1 VRPTDENQ
9 PGSRRP
15 NLMSSSRRA
24 TGDINILALLDG
36 QSRGRRFR
44 ARPVVWYG
52 AAGVLA
58 CSLLVALAWLV
69 RSATPPRYTGTA
81 GANASVAHEH
91 ATVSPGGGTA
101 AHASAFAIEH
111 DVNAALAAETSAQP
125 PASPR
130 AVAEPGVQSAAPV
143 RGAVIVDLAGP
154 IPPPSIATAPPAAP
168 PHTTADMTPSRA
180 QPPTVHHP
188 AARAQP
194 AYRTVTTQTP
204 VLAHASNAP
213 PRPKRAAPRTAPPT
227 APVDTDVALIS
238 AILQH
243 TGAPH
248 EAASAGDAA
257 ALPPCADKSCGPRMP
272 SRQ

>member
-1 VRPTDENQ
+1 
-9 PGSRRP
+9 
-15 NLMSSSRRA
+15 MSSSRRA

-44 ARPVVWYG
+44 ARPMVWYG
-52 AAGVLA
+52 TAGVLA

-69 RSATPPRYTGTA
+69 RGATPPRHTGTA
-81 GANASVAHEH
+81 GANASVAHEVH
-91 ATVSPGGGTA
+91 ATVAPGGATA

-111 DVNAALAAETSAQP
+111 DANAALAADTSAQP

-130 AVAEPGVQSAAPV
+130 AVAEPGAQSAAPV

-154 IPPPSIATAPPAAP
+154 TAPPSMATTVPAAP
-168 PHTTADMTPSRA
+168 PHTIPGLAPSRA
-180 QPPTVHHP
+180 QPPAVRRPP
-188 AARAQP
+188 ARSEP
-194 AYRTVTTQTP
+194 VYRTVPTQTP
-204 VLAHASNAP
+204 VLAHASSVP
-213 PRPKRAAPRTAPPT
+213 PRPKRAAYRTAPPT

-243 TGAPH
+243 TGAPR
-248 EAASAGDAA
+248 EAATAGDAA
-257 ALPPCADKSCGPRMP
+257 ATPPCADKSCGPHMP

>member
-1 VRPTDENQ
+1 
-9 PGSRRP
+9 
-15 NLMSSSRRA
+15 MSSSRRA

-44 ARPVVWYG
+44 ARPVFWYG
-52 AAGVLA
+52 TAGVLA

-69 RSATPPRYTGTA
+69 RSATPPRHTGTA
-81 GANASVAHEH
+81 GASASAVHEVHTTVA
-91 ATVSPGGGTA
+91 PGGGTA

-125 PASPR
+125 HASLRP
-130 AVAEPGVQSAAPV
+130 VAEPGAQSNAPV

-154 IPPPSIATAPPAAP
+154 TSPPSMATTAPVAP
-168 PHTTADMTPSRA
+168 PHTIPGPTSSRA
-180 QPPTVHHP
+180 QPPAVHHP
-188 AARAQP
+188 VARPQP
-194 AYRTVTTQTP
+194 GYRTVTNQAP
-204 VLAHASNAP
+204 VLAHASSVP
-213 PRPKRAAPRTAPPT
+213 FRPKRAAPKTPAPT
-227 APVDTDVALIS
+227 VTVDTDVALIS

-248 EAASAGDAA
+248 EAATEGAVT
-257 ALPPCADKSCGPRMP
+257 PPCADKSCGPHMP

>member
-44 ARPVVWYG
+44 ARPVFWYG
-52 AAGVLA
+52 TAGVLA

-69 RSATPPRYTGTA
+69 RSATPPRHTGTA
-81 GANASVAHEH
+81 GANASVAHEAH
-91 ATVSPGGGTA
+91 ATVAPGGSTA
-101 AHASAFAIEH
+101 AHASAFALER
-111 DVNAALAAETSAQP
+111 DVEAALAAETSAQP

-130 AVAEPGVQSAAPV
+130 AVAEPGAQSAAPV

-154 IPPPSIATAPPAAP
+154 TSPPSIATTAPAAA
-168 PHTTADMTPSRA
+168 PHTPTGMVPSRA
-180 QPPTVHHP
+180 QPPEAHHP
-188 AARAQP
+188 AARPQP
-194 AYRTVTTQTP
+194 AYRTGTNQAP
-204 VLAHASNAP
+204 VLAHGSSVL
-213 PRPKRAAPRTAPPT
+213 PRAKRTAPRTTPST

-248 EAASAGDAA
+248 EAASDGAVT
-257 ALPPCADKSCGPRMP
+257 PSCADKSCGPHMP

>member
-1 VRPTDENQ
+1 MRPTDENQ

-15 NLMSSSRRA
+15 NLMASSRRA

-36 QSRGRRFR
+36 HARGRRFR
-44 ARPVVWYG
+44 ARPGFWYG
-52 AAGVLA
+52 TAGVLA

-69 RSATPPRYTGTA
+69 RSATPPRHKDTA
-81 GANASVAHEH
+81 GANASVAHEVP
-91 ATVSPGGGTA
+91 ATVAPSGGTA
-101 AHASAFAIEH
+101 AHASAFALDH

-130 AVAEPGVQSAAPV
+130 AVPESGAQSSATV

-154 IPPPSIATAPPAAP
+154 TSPPSIATPSAAP

-180 QPPTVHHP
+180 QPPAVHHP

-194 AYRTVTTQTP
+194 ATRTVTNQAP
-204 VLAHASNAP
+204 VLAHAGSVP
-213 PRPKRAAPRTAPPT
+213 PRQKRATARTTTPPAT
-227 APVDTDVALIS
+227 IDTDVALIS

-248 EAASAGDAA
+248 EAAAA
-257 ALPPCADKSCGPRMP
+257 DGAVTPPCADKSCGPRMP

>member
-44 ARPVVWYG
+44 ARPVFWYG
-52 AAGVLA
+52 TAGVLA

-69 RSATPPRYTGTA
+69 RSATPPRHMGTA

-91 ATVSPGGGTA
+91 ATVAPGGGTA
-101 AHASAFAIEH
+101 AHATAFAIEH

-130 AVAEPGVQSAAPV
+130 AVAEPGTQSTATG

-154 IPPPSIATAPPAAP
+154 TSPPSIATTEPAGP

-180 QPPTVHHP
+180 QPTAVHHP
-188 AARAQP
+188 VARPQP
-194 AYRTVTTQTP
+194 AYRTVTNQAP
-204 VLAHASNAP
+204 VLAHTNSVP
-213 PRPKRAAPRTAPPT
+213 PRPKRTASKTPAPTVT
-227 APVDTDVALIS
+227 VDTDVALIS

-248 EAASAGDAA
+248 EAATEGAVT
-257 ALPPCADKSCGPRMP
+257 PPCTDKSCGPHMP

>member
-1 VRPTDENQ
+1 MRPTDENQ

-36 QSRGRRFR
+36 QARGRRFR
-44 ARPVVWYG
+44 ARPVFWYG
-52 AAGVLA
+52 TAGVLA

-69 RSATPPRYTGTA
+69 RSATPPRHKDTA
-81 GANASVAHEH
+81 GANASVAHEVP
-91 ATVSPGGGTA
+91 ATVATSGGTA
-101 AHASAFAIEH
+101 AHASAFAIKHE
-111 DVNAALAAETSAQP
+111 VNAAPAAETSAQP

-130 AVAEPGVQSAAPV
+130 AVPESGAQTSATV

-154 IPPPSIATAPPAAP
+154 TSPPSIATPAPAAP
-168 PHTTADMTPSRA
+168 PQTTADMTPSRA
-180 QPPTVHHP
+180 QPPAVHLP

-194 AYRTVTTQTP
+194 AYRTVTNQAP
-204 VLAHASNAP
+204 VPAHAGSVP
-213 PRPKRAAPRTAPPT
+213 PRQKRPT
-227 APVDTDVALIS
+227 ARTTTPPATIDTDVALIS

-243 TGAPH
+243 NGAPH
-248 EAASAGDAA
+248 EAADGAVT
-257 ALPPCADKSCGPRMP
+257 PPCADKSCGPRMP

>member
-1 VRPTDENQ
+1 
-9 PGSRRP
+9 
-15 NLMSSSRRA
+15 MSSSRRA

-44 ARPVVWYG
+44 ARPMVWYG
-52 AAGVLA
+52 TAGVLA

-69 RSATPPRYTGTA
+69 RSATPPRHTGTA
-81 GANASVAHEH
+81 GANASVAHEVH
-91 ATVSPGGGTA
+91 ATAAPGSDTA

-125 PASPR
+125 HAPEP
-130 AVAEPGVQSAAPV
+130 AVAEPSTQSSATV

-154 IPPPSIATAPPAAP
+154 TSPPSMATTAPAAP
-168 PHTTADMTPSRA
+168 PHASPGPAPSRA
-180 QPPTVHHP
+180 QPPAVRHP
-188 AARAQP
+188 PARLEP
-194 AYRTVTTQTP
+194 AYRTIPTQAP
-204 VLAHASNAP
+204 VLAHAGSAP
-213 PRPKRAAPRTAPPT
+213 LRQKRTAAKTPPPT
-227 APVDTDVALIS
+227 VAVDTDVALIS

-248 EAASAGDAA
+248 EAAAAGDTAA
-257 ALPPCADKSCGPRMP
+257 TPPCADKSCGPHMP